1 MTVGK
6 MHELFTIVLSR
17 KDLSKAGD
25 LFSVSDSEIVDD
37 LADVVSAKFLKFFQ
51 FPKIQLCCF
60 VLVDR
65 NRTNNLTTRLSEEHE

>member
-1 MTVGK
+1 MTVSK

-51 FPKIQLCCF
+51 FPKIQLCLIF
-60 VLVDR
+60 F
-65 NRTNNLTTRLSEEHE
+65 SF

>member
-1 MTVGK
+1 MTVSK

-51 FPKIQLCCF
+51 FHFLLSRFFIQKYNCVFSLGF
-60 VLVDR
+60 
-65 NRTNNLTTRLSEEHE
+65 S